1 MPAILDNAERGAL
14 RGEQIVLQVIA
25 EVANVEAAE
34 LTPETE
40 LVAQL
45 NIDSPQAL
53 QILVELEE
61 RPPDLLVIDSVQT
74 LVSPSAAGIPET
86 EVFGASILDIPGYR
100 REAGRHIAHD
110 RAGVPGEHRESNAD
124 EGGEQA

>member
-1 MPAILDNAERGAL
+1 MEKK
-14 RGEQIVLQVIA
+14 QIVLQVIA

-53 QILVELEE
+53 QILVELEDRLGVE
-61 RPPDLLVIDSVQT
+61 ISDEQ
-74 LVSPSAAGIPET
+74 AAGLQT
-86 EVFGASILDIPGYR
+86 VGHVLAAL
-100 REAGRHIAHD
+100 EAQ
-110 RAGVPGEHRESNAD
+110 GVA
-124 EGGEQA
+124 

>member
-1 MPAILDNAERGAL
+1 MEKK
-14 RGEQIVLQVIA
+14 EIVLQVIA

-53 QILVELEE
+53 QILVELEDRLGVE
-61 RPPDLLVIDSVQT
+61 ISDEQ
-74 LVSPSAAGIPET
+74 AAGLQT
-86 EVFGASILDIPGYR
+86 VGHVLAAL
-100 REAGRHIAHD
+100 EAQ
-110 RAGVPGEHRESNAD
+110 GVA
-124 EGGEQA
+124 